1 MIDWTK
7 PELYCHFESKAEIV
21 RVHVIPDWCAEEYPV
36 IIEWSDGFFDC
47 YTMDGRCTK
56 ASALPH
62 VIPKPRKPRV
72 VEGWTK
78 EGFSRNGGWSFVVHQ
93 VEQVGERWVKVRVE
107 EVTDEPA

>member
-1 MIDWTK
+1 MIDWTR
-7 PELYCHFESKAEIV
+7 PELYTHRERTDDEIV
-21 RVHVIPDWCAEEYPV
+21 RVHVIPEWIKNSHYRV
-36 IIEWSDGFFDC
+36 YIEWKSGECGWCLLNSDQI
-47 YTMDGRCTK
+47 
-56 ASALPH
+56 
-62 VIPKPRKPRV
+62 IPKPRKPRV